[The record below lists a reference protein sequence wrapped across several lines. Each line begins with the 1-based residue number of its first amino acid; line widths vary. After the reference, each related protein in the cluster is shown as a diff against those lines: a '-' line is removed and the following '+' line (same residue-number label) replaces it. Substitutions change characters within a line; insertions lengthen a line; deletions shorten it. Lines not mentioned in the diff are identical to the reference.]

1 MNKIKRLG
9 AIVSILIFMS
19 MMSPGSYTGVKAAEI
34 ESKIQTIGNS
44 QGVRLQDDFYDV
56 INSKWLNTAKIKEGK
71 STTSTFD
78 DVEEKVT
85 SQTKDIINQLLID
98 KDKYKQ
104 NSDEKKIINIYNN
117 TLNVDAR
124 NNEGLKPIQ
133 KILDKIKSAETI
145 DDITKLWSNK
155 DILNSTVKFS
165 VNRDIKDVTNNILYI
180 SATGLSLG
188 NPDEYTNPT
197 ENTVR
202 NKKLTEDYYNKILVL
217 SGYTEEEAKTKVDN
231 MFKFEGMIAPSIM
244 GAQEK
249 STTSNLI
256 DAMYNVYTL
265 DELNNLAP
273 NLNLPAIMNSLGVD
287 KANKIILQDP
297 KWLKAFNEVY
307 IQENLSLIKNYIEII
322 NLTFASY
329 YLNENF
335 ENANK
340 EYENS
345 LLGITGS
352 VSKEDDAIE
361 TVSYVMGMAVG
372 KIYAERYVPKE
383 TKEDVENITKEIVE
397 TYKKQI
403 ENLEWMSASTK
414 KNAID
419 KLDKLNVK
427 IGYPKEWI
435 DYSKIS
441 IKSYEEGGSLFENIV
456 TLRNSAN
463 DEIYSR
469 INQRVDKKKDVFIPQ
484 TVNAF
489 YSANE
494 NSIIIPG
501 GIIQGHFYD
510 PNKTREENL
519 GGIGA
524 IIGHEISHAFDNIG
538 AQYDSD
544 GNLNNWWSK
553 KDYEQF
559 TVKAQKIA
567 NFYNQIEVLPGS
579 KINGY
584 LTVGENIADIGGVSC
599 LLDILD
605 KMDMP
610 NYKAFFE
617 SYATT
622 WRQIAT
628 KEYTEYVLNL
638 DVHSPNKF
646 RVNGVLPQFQKFY
659 DTYGITEKDGMY
671 IKPTDRIG
679 IW

>member
-9 AIVSILIFMS
+9 AIVSILIFML
-19 MMSPGSYTGVKAAEI
+19 MMSPESYTVVKAVEV
-34 ESKIQTIGNS
+34 ESKIQTTDNS

-56 INSKWLNTAKIKEGK
+56 INSEWLNTTKIKEGK
-71 STTSTFD
+71 STASTFD

-117 TLNVDAR
+117 TLNVAAR
-124 NNEGLKPIQ
+124 NNEGLKPVQ
-133 KILDKIKSAETI
+133 KILDEIRAAETI
-145 DDITKLWSNK
+145 DDITKLWNNK
-155 DILNSTVKFS
+155 EILNSTVKFS

-202 NKKLTEDYYNKILVL
+202 NKKLTESYYNKILVL
-217 SGYTEEEAKTKVDN
+217 SGYTKEEAKTKVDN
-231 MFKFEGMIAPSIM
+231 MFKFEGLIAPSIM
-244 GAQEK
+244 GAQEQ

-256 DAMYNVYTL
+256 DAVYNVYTL
-265 DELNNLAP
+265 DELNDLAP

-297 KWLKAFNEVY
+297 KWLKAFNKLY
-307 IQENLSLIKNYIEII
+307 IQKNLYLIKNYIEII

-352 VSKEDDAIE
+352 VSKEDDAID
-361 TVSYVMGMAVG
+361 TVSYMMGMAVG

-383 TKEDVENITKEIVE
+383 TKEDVESITKEIIE

-427 IGYPKEWI
+427 IGYPEDWI

-441 IKSYEEGGSLFENIV
+441 IKAYEEGGSLFENIV
-456 TLRNSAN
+456 TLRISAN

-469 INQRVDKKKDVFIPQ
+469 INQRADKKKDVFTPQ

-510 PNKTREENL
+510 SNKTREENL

-544 GNLNNWWSK
+544 GNLNNWWNK

-559 TVKAQKIA
+559 TAKAEKIA
-567 NFYNQIEVLPGS
+567 NFYSQIEVLPGS

-617 SYATT
+617 SYAIT
-622 WRQIAT
+622 WRQITT

-659 DTYGITEKDGMY
+659 DIYGITEKDSMY
-671 IKPTDRIG
+671 VKPEDRLG

>member
-1 MNKIKRLG
+1 MNKIKKIG
-9 AIVSILIFMS
+9 AIASILILML
-19 MMSPGSYTGVKAAEI
+19 MMSPASYTGVIAAEV
-34 ESKIQTIGNS
+34 ESKLQTANNS
-44 QGVRLQDDFYDV
+44 QGIRLQDDFYDA
-56 INSKWLNTAKIKEGK
+56 INHEWLNTTKFEEGK

-98 KDKYKQ
+98 KDKYNE

-117 TLNVDAR
+117 TLNVEAR
-124 NNEGLKPIQ
+124 NTEGLKPVR
-133 KILDKIKSAETI
+133 KILDEIKAVKTI

-155 DILNSTVKFS
+155 EILNSTVKFS
-165 VNRDIKDVTNNILYI
+165 VNNILYI
-180 SATGLSLG
+180 RATGLSLG
-188 NPDEYTNPT
+188 DPDEYTNPT
-197 ENTVR
+197 ESTIR

-217 SGYTEEEAKTKVDN
+217 SGYTQDEAKTKVDN

-244 GAQEK
+244 GAQEQA
-249 STTSNLI
+249 TTSNLI
-256 DAMYNVYTL
+256 DDIYNVYTL

-273 NLNLPAIMNSLGVD
+273 NLNLPTIMNFLGIA

-297 KWLKAFNEVY
+297 RWLEAFNKVY
-307 IQENLSLIKNYIEII
+307 TQENLPLIKNYIEII
-322 NLTFASY
+322 NLIYASY
-329 YLNENF
+329 YLNEDF

-340 EYENS
+340 EYENN

-352 VSKEDDAIE
+352 VSKEEGAID
-361 TVSYVMGMAVG
+361 TVSNIMGMAVG

-383 TKEDVENITKEIVE
+383 TKEDVENITKEIIE

-403 ENLEWMSASTK
+403 ENLEWMSTSTK
-414 KNAID
+414 KSAID

-427 IGYPKEWI
+427 IGYPEDWV
-435 DYSKIS
+435 DYSKIN
-441 IKSYEEGGSLFENIV
+441 IKSYDEGGSLFQNMI
-456 TLRNSAN
+456 TLRISEN

-469 INQRVDKKKDVFIPQ
+469 INQPVDKKKDGFTPQ

-510 PNKTREENL
+510 SNKTREENL

-544 GNLNNWWSK
+544 GNFNNWWSK

-567 NFYNQIEVLPGS
+567 DFYDQIEALPGT

-584 LTVGENIADIGGVSC
+584 RTVGENIADIGGVSC
-599 LLDILD
+599 LLDILGTMD
-605 KMDMP
+605 KP

-622 WRQIAT
+622 WRQITT
-628 KEYTEYVLNL
+628 KEYAEYALSV

-659 DTYGITEKDGMY
+659 DIYGITEKDNMY
-671 IKPTDRIG
+671 VKPQDRLG